1 MNDSES
7 SNNSILDHDE
17 DENISEI
24 ILNLDY
30 MISLKVYFE
39 NDINTDL
46 NLLNPGLTNNE
57 LLVNDVI
64 LIKKIYYYL
73 KDLNKT
79 FDEIKDAFCL
89 LYDSIDPAKKDN
101 IISLLNQLNNIPN
114 TINHISDIFTMVNTM
129 NEINTDTFTGDI
141 INPSLFLNLFNHNL
155 NNIHGNNNIFHNLF
169 NMNPQIELDNFNVPM
184 AFINTGNPITY
195 QWTTLLP
202 PNIQTHADVKN
213 VATDNILNENTKLII
228 FNELDETNKNRYK
241 TCSICIDDFIL
252 EDKIRQLS
260 CSHIFHTKCVDPWL
274 LKESYKCPMCR
285 DDTLPHEP
293 SFLD

>member
-7 SNNSILDHDE
+7 SNNSILDE
-17 DENISEI
+17 DENTPEI

-30 MISLKVYFE
+30 MISIKIYFE
-39 NDINTDL
+39 NDLDTDL
-46 NLLNPGLTNNE
+46 NILNSGLTNNE

-79 FDEIKDAFCL
+79 FDEIKNAFCL
-89 LYDSIDPAKKDN
+89 LYDSIDPANKDN
-101 IISLLNQLNNIPN
+101 VISLLNQLNNIPN
-114 TINHISDIFTMVNTM
+114 TVNQISDIFTMVNTM

-155 NNIHGNNNIFHNLF
+155 NNIHGNNNIFHNIF
-169 NMNPQIELDNFNVPM
+169 NMNAQIELDNFNVPM
-184 AFINTGNPITY
+184 AFINTGNSITY

-202 PNIQTHADVKN
+202 PIIQTHSDVKN
-213 VATDNILNENTKLII
+213 VATDNILNENTRLIR
-228 FNELDETNKNRYK
+228 FNELDDTNKNRYK

-252 EDKIRQLS
+252 EDEIRQLS

-293 SFLD
+293 SSFD